1 MRTKDD
7 TNTAIGERIKEIR
20 TKLNMTQ
27 ETLAEQVNLGS
38 GQQISDIERGLCGIS
53 ITKLIEFCKALDID
67 ADYLLFGT
75 STRSKNNPINK
86 YLSKMSAEQSRCA
99 EQLISTYA
107 KFCGIK

>member
-1 MRTKDD
+1 MRIKDD

-20 TKLNMTQ
+20 TKQELTQ
-27 ETLAEQVNLGS
+27 DGLAEMVNLGS

-75 STRSKNNPINK
+75 STRSKNNPVNRYIT
-86 YLSKMSAEQSRCA
+86 KMSAEQSRCH

-107 KFCGIK
+107 KTCGIN